1 MVISPFDADFQRLV
15 VPKLVRRDRRIAPGI
30 ALRRW
35 AYSRALDSLL
45 REALRL
51 GAAHLPDTDFYD
63 LEDYLAGRLADFA
76 STALEETLK
85 EEF

>member
-15 VPKLVRRDRRIAPGI
+15 VPVLVRRARRIAPGV
-30 ALRRW
+30 ALGGW

-51 GAAHLPDTDFYD
+51 GAAHLPDDDFHD
-63 LEDYLAGRLADFA
+63 LENYLAGRLADFA
-76 STALEETLK
+76 SLAMEETLK
-85 EEF
+85 EEC